1 MSCVEDLEKK
11 YPAFVYS
18 VRGGAVLEKTR
29 IGVIYL
35 RRMDLIPIQ
44 YFNVNPKRLK
54 LKISVSLSYVGLY
67 PLASYTCWCG
77 GGIYKIAVFVK
88 NPFKQIQDLMNTI
101 VMMGMLLQA
110 IGLLSS
116 LTTMFM

>member
-11 YPAFVYS
+11 YPAFAFS

-35 RRMDLIPIQ
+35 RRIDLIPIQ
-44 YFNVNPKRLK
+44 YFSVRPKKLK
-54 LKISVSLSYVGLY
+54 LKTTISLTYIGLN
-67 PLASYTCWCG
+67 PLDSYTCWCG

-88 NPFKQIQDLMNTI
+88 NPFKQLQDLMNTI
-101 VMMGMLLQA
+101 IMMQMLLQT

-116 LTTMFM
+116 LTTIFM